1 MIHMT
6 EECKP
11 LSEEIVKDVHL
22 LIINQPATVKMGSKV
37 IEAVEAV
44 LKDPRTSTVYVVDMY
59 GVLKGI
65 ITVNDL
71 LRVLSVQVG
80 ATSKLAM
87 LNFFKY
93 MNLAYSENVED
104 IMRRPMSI
112 REDEKLMKGLK
123 LIEEN
128 DLTDLPVVDKDNV
141 VVGELNGLEIL
152 TLINNKIK
160 SGDADKLV

>member
-1 MIHMT
+1 
-6 EECKP
+6 
-11 LSEEIVKDVHL
+11 
-22 LIINQPATVKMGSKV
+22 
-37 IEAVEAV
+37 
-44 LKDPRTSTVYVVDMY
+44 MY